1 MTEPE
6 ALAWIARLFNQP
18 PDSIQAQ
25 TTRDTIP
32 EWDSLGVL
40 NLMAAL
46 DETFGILLAD
56 DALKG
61 MTHVDDVLQ
70 VLRTQ
75 GKLR

>member
-6 ALAWIARLFNQP
+6 ALVWIARLFNQP

-25 TTRDTIP
+25 TPRDTIP

-40 NLMAAL
+40 NLMAGL
-46 DETFGILLAD
+46 DEQFGLLLAD
-56 DALKG
+56 DTLKA
-61 MTHVDDVLQ
+61 MTRVDDILQ
-70 VLRTQ
+70 VLRTE